1 MPESRSLSELTR
13 QIAPPTK
20 NGHAPPPTESRKSYQ
35 SVNPVRVRAG
45 FSFATILPPEPKDF
59 GFPEAA
65 RRVMGIT
72 PPHRQS
78 ASFMVGTTTD
88 QPGREARAGKP
99 RETEDTEKSESESE
113 SEKAGRAGEEEGW
126 EASTGGGTT
135 GARQRDSGSRHERA
149 AGGNGNSSGR
159 THPPTRGGVRHPSA
173 RTSATNRAPASDR
186 ATAGAHTHALFPH
199 ALGTQH
205 PPTTPTT
212 TTTDNFFPLSVPPPR
227 RGIGRAG
234 KVGRTGRRAG
244 RGKSGTVVVAAGEKR
259 PANARPRETT
269 IPRTITTGGDEPRG
283 RAGRGTAG
291 AGPGKATRQEPDNTR
306 VDPPRDGHP
315 PDKRGTPGPYSS
327 RHGDAPAGC
336 GGRSRTGAGTAAGP
350 PSTRQRGATPGDAGD
365 SPTLRAGSGDH
376 EQAGETTPKGGRRG
390 DRMVAGSPA
399 RSGGGG
405 TRRET
410 GRRRCT
416 LRARPPPIRGV
427 RQHGRGS
434 ARRGKE
440 EGERKNRRRAG
451 RGERHGRTRA
461 GDDDRSARDPASPRK
476 APHKVTQRPPARAA
490 TGHAGLNRRES
501 HCTLPEQSRHHAH
514 GTEPTQDRRAP
525 GSPGRHQHERDR
537 DGHTDADRQRPSSGS
552 GSRRPTTRRTRPTTV
567 PPKTSAP
574 EGAIKSRKTRA
585 LPDTEEGEEIP
596 RFPPVVGTL
605 PRKGERGDHRTA
617 REHTRHAPHARCT
630 PGRGRGTRRER
641 ARAKGTH
648 AADGTG
654 GRGDGWD
661 REPTAAIPTLRPTA
675 TLGSRPRREDNSQ
688 RNGAREATPGNGKR
702 HHQLRSGHLGNQ
714 SRERSRSTRGSR
726 KAGRTHTRRERACGA
741 NGPATLPGT
750 AEPLTRHEDP
760 ANHDEKCA
768 RVGVR
773 AGQPHPCLPHTT
785 GTDGEERRGARWQN
799 EKRGRHSHGMTIRH
813 E

>member
-1 MPESRSLSELTR
+1 MHGLIFETSICYW
-13 QIAPPTK
+13 Q
-20 NGHAPPPTESRKSYQ
+20 
-35 SVNPVRVRAG
+35 
-45 FSFATILPPEPKDF
+45 
-59 GFPEAA
+59 
-65 RRVMGIT
+65 
-72 PPHRQS
+72 
-78 ASFMVGTTTD
+78 D

-390 DRMVAGSPA
+390 DRMVAGSP
-399 RSGGGG
+399 
-405 TRRET
+405 
-410 GRRRCT
+410 T

-675 TLGSRPRREDNSQ
+675 TLGVRGVPRTRASARPFPRHHHHNQKNPTPAQRDGRTTSSAPRDPSSNSERGGAGRGRRENGRCAHEAVAGGGADRGGKTTRSETEHGRQ
-688 RNGAREATPGNGKR
+688 RRGTGSATTSSEAGTLAIKAGNAPGAPEAREKPGAHIPDGKGHAAQTDQPPSPVRGKGEGQDGTQHRVNRRDSRAPDAPTKTPR
-702 HHQLRSGHLGNQ
+702 TTTRSA
-714 SRERSRSTRGSR
+714 RGSAFGPDSR
-726 KAGRTHTRRERACGA
+726 TPAYHTPPAQMGRRDEGPAGRTRSAVA
-741 NGPATLPGT
+741 
-750 AEPLTRHEDP
+750 
-760 ANHDEKCA
+760 
-768 RVGVR
+768 
-773 AGQPHPCLPHTT
+773 
-785 GTDGEERRGARWQN
+785 
-799 EKRGRHSHGMTIRH
+799 IRM